1 MKSVYYF
8 ELHAQLK
15 FKAEVMCFPSKKR
28 YSLETLLRL
37 QGNPQKYG
45 HGEIDIRLQNQWVHR
60 SKSRVPQEKV
70 KWEIIHHK
78 NFKNSRLW
86 LTLQVSDVF
95 SQYIM
100 RQLPYRTCYKRLY
113 RCKHTQ
119 TKPLLY
125 DRNASDGRSH
135 QHVSFAILVSRLFW
149 GFFGFFVFVC
159 LFCWLFF

>member
-1 MKSVYYF
+1 MDMGR
-8 ELHAQLK
+8 L
-15 FKAEVMCFPSKKR
+15 
-28 YSLETLLRL
+28 TLDSRTSESIDLR
-37 QGNPQKYG
+37 
-45 HGEIDIRLQNQWVHR
+45 
-60 SKSRVPQEKV
+60 SRVPQEKV

-119 TKPLLY
+119 TKPLLC
-125 DRNASDGRSH
+125 DRNASGGRSH

-149 GFFGFFVFVC
+149 GFFGSLFLFVC
-159 LFCWLFF
+159 FVGCSFSFCFFIRNMYFYCQSCLEVLF